1 MRLLI
6 RAVAVIAGLSAA
18 GKLWALVNVARAG
31 ELGTDIA
38 SGVFGWLTMA
48 AWAVALA
55 TGPLAFVSLWK
66 FRETGRL
73 AAIVFFGYGLAYYAA
88 GLAILGAADTG
99 AAGVLLA
106 FATFAAPLAVLFLPS
121 TRRVCMA
128 RA

>member
-1 MRLLI
+1 LLI
-6 RAVAVIAGLSAA
+6 RTVAVIAGVSAA

-31 ELGTDIA
+31 EMGTVIA

-55 TGPLAFVSLWK
+55 TGPLALVYLWK
-66 FRETGRL
+66 FRESGRL

-88 GLAILGAADTG
+88 GLVVLGDADTG
-99 AAGVLLA
+99 AAAVLVA
-106 FATFAAPLAVLFLPS
+106 VASFAAPLAVLLLPS
-121 TRRVCMA
+121 TRRVCAA